1 MTTETKIPKRSDKRK
16 RKLPLTAVLTYLIVV
31 TLVATGVSLSAYVST
46 ASGGDEARVAKFEI
60 VVTDSGRTELTAN
73 FTAEIKPG
81 DTLGTFDV
89 ENKSEVAVQY
99 SAEVN
104 NLTNNLPITAT
115 VTEGQ
120 SGKLQPGK
128 KTAGAVTVRWNPTET
143 DAEYMGK
150 VDSIQIVITA
160 EQID

>member
-1 MTTETKIPKRSDKRK
+1 MTTQKTKRK
-16 RKLPLTAVLTYLIVV
+16 HKLPLTAVLSYLIVV

-46 ASGGDEARVAKFEI
+46 ASGGDEARVAKFNI
-60 VVTDSGRTELTAN
+60 VVTDNGQTTLTKN
-73 FTAEIKPG
+73 FTAAIRPG

-89 ENKSEVAVQY
+89 KNGSEVAVQY
-99 SAEVN
+99 SAKVI

-115 VTEGQ
+115 VTGGQ
-120 SGKLQPGK
+120 SGILQPGG
-128 KTAGAVTVRWNPTET
+128 TAEGAVTVHWASTAN